1 MARPTN
7 SSNKSLSCNPV
18 SSECVIYNN
27 QNLDCFEICVGDS
40 VGDVIF
46 GLGTILCEF
55 TQKEYTLCLN
65 PAHTVNLEDALEL
78 IAEAVCEL
86 QNATPPEPTPTFTC
100 TDVKTCA
107 WDATVIT
114 EEGESLEDVIAAIA
128 NNSAGSATVIE
139 DEINPTLANHE
150 DRITELEDAPA
161 PIFVEPEIIPVCV
174 LPAVA
179 TPISEVLSALE
190 EDFCSMQQLLGS
202 NNEIVTA
209 ISRQCLNLNTDTSLS
224 TNGTMSAIPGWE
236 TSPNN
241 LSESINNLWL
251 TLCDMRAAIK
261 DIKLNCCNTECSDF
275 VWAISST
282 VDASGTQI
290 EFYFDSVVIPSGFT
304 ACDPLGATFTISD
317 SLGNSMNVKIPIQSY
332 AGTLT
337 PYVILIGSTPLAP
350 ASNYNVSVNS
360 CFVNAAKGI
369 TCEKSLCLGIQNP
382 AVCPEVVYTAGV
394 DNIGYSFTGSAGM
407 TYVISVY
414 ITGSPSVLVTSVTHS
429 NVAGGTITGSITGLS
444 SEVSYDLIMNIVN
457 VSAGI
462 NTNCPTVVV
471 ETLPGT

>member
-1 MARPTN
+1 MAVPTN
-7 SSNKSLSCNPV
+7 SSNKSLSCNPI

-40 VGDVIF
+40 VGDILF
-46 GLGTILCEF
+46 GLGTLLCEF

-65 PAHTVNLEDALEL
+65 PAHTVNLEGALEL
-78 IAEAVCEL
+78 IADAICEL
-86 QNATPPEPTPTFTC
+86 QNANPPEPTPAFTC
-100 TDVKTCA
+100 ADVKACQWGPTA
-107 WDATVIT
+107 VSEQGAP
-114 EEGESLEDVIAAIA
+114 LEDVINAIA
-128 NNSAGSATVIE
+128 DSSTASATVIE

-150 DRITELEDAPA
+150 DRITELENAPA
-161 PIFVEPEIIPVCV
+161 PVFVEPEIIPVCV
-174 LPAVA
+174 LPSVA

-202 NNEIVTA
+202 NEEIVTA
-209 ISRQCLNLNTDTSLS
+209 VSRQCLNLNTDTALS

-236 TSPNN
+236 TSPVN

-261 DIKLNCCNTECSDF
+261 DIKLNCCNTECSNF

-282 VDASGTQI
+282 IDASGTQI
-290 EFYFDSVVIPSGFT
+290 QFYFDSVVIPSGFT

-337 PYVILIGSTPLAP
+337 PYVILLGGTPLSP
-350 ASNYNVSVNS
+350 SSNYNVTMNS
-360 CFVNAAKGI
+360 CFTNAATGV

-394 DNIGYSFTGSAGM
+394 DNIAYSFTGSAGM

-414 ITGSPSVLVTSVTHS
+414 TTGSPSALVTSVTHS
-429 NVAGGTITGSITGLS
+429 NVAGGVITGSITGLS